1 MSSSDS
7 LTPKTHPRIKQRVA
21 SYHTTEVI
29 AHQKA
34 KRGCHG
40 NVPKVQGIAWALA
53 RGGQGGQPPTLEKIR
68 VGMAHPGNINRG
80 LKTFRQ

>member
-1 MSSSDS
+1 MWNINA
-7 LTPKTHPRIKQRVA
+7 PQ
-21 SYHTTEVI
+21 
-29 AHQKA
+29 
-34 KRGCHG
+34 GCI
-40 NVPKVQGIAWALA
+40 PCAIFITFAEDALQDALAAWAPA